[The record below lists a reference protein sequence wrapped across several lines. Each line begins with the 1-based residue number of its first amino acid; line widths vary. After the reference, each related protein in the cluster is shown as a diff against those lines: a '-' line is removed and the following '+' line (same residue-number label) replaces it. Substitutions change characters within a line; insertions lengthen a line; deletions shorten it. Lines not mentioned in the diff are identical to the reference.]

1 MANINNRRIAKNTLL
16 LYVRMLLIMAVSLY
30 TSRVVLEVLGIE
42 DYGIYNL
49 IAGFVTFLA
58 FISNALVSSMQRYF
72 NVALGQDDIRRYKEV
87 FSMSINILL
96 LFCVLILV
104 VGETIGL
111 WFVKNELDIP
121 VERQEAAFW
130 VYQISIFT
138 FIASTLRTPFH
149 ASIIANESMS
159 FYAYISIFE
168 VILRLVT
175 VFFLKIIPA
184 DSLIVCAALYGLV
197 VVLVNVV
204 YMVYC
209 RRNFE
214 GCRYSFKRDKELFV
228 ELLSFSGWS
237 LMGQS
242 AVVVRNQGEAIL
254 VNRFFTVVANA
265 AMGVASQV
273 TSAIELFVTNF
284 QVAFNPQLTQ
294 TFANGKLND
303 HYTLMN
309 RSAKFSYY
317 MLLMLMVPVIFNMD
331 YILSLWLKEV
341 PPYSREFCI
350 FILISYLISAL
361 STPASISIM
370 ASGNIKQYE
379 IAHTFVFL
387 FGLALSFV
395 FLKLGFSPFY
405 VAITGIVVQTLM
417 LIVRLF
423 YCKKETKYNYS
434 SFLDEVLKPVS
445 IVSLPSF
452 LIPIVLTILFK
463 KESLLLAGVEFVICV
478 FCIYFGGLTKLE
490 KNLIKEYMVKLKNK
504 TKFTK

>member
-1 MANINNRRIAKNTLL
+1 MANIDNRRIAKNTLL

-30 TSRVVLEVLGIE
+30 TSRIILEVLGIE

-72 NVALGQDDIRRYKEV
+72 NVALGQDNLQRYKEV

-111 WFVKNELDIP
+111 WFVKNQLDIP
-121 VERQEAAFW
+121 SERIEAALW
-130 VYQISIFT
+130 VYHISILT
-138 FIASTLRTPFH
+138 FIANTLRTPFH

-168 VILRLVT
+168 VILRLVM
-175 VFFLKIIPA
+175 VFSLMIIPA
-184 DSLIVCAALYGLV
+184 DSLIMYAILYGLII
-197 VVLVNVV
+197 VLINVV
-204 YMVYC
+204 YIIYC
-209 RRNFE
+209 RRRFE
-214 GCRYSFKRDKELFV
+214 GCHYSFKRDKKLFV

-242 AVVVRNQGEAIL
+242 AVVVRNQGEAIM

-284 QVAFNPQLTQ
+284 QIAFNPQLTQ

-317 MLLMLMVPVIFNMD
+317 MLLMLMVPIIFNMD

-341 PPYSREFCI
+341 PPYTREFCI

-379 IAHTFVFL
+379 ITHTFVFL

-395 FLKLGFSPFY
+395 FLQLGFLPFY
-405 VAITGIVVQTLM
+405 VAISGIVVQTLM
-417 LIVRLF
+417 LIVRLY
-423 YCKKETKYNYS
+423 YCKMETKYSYI
-434 SFLDEVLKPVS
+434 SFLAEVLKP
-445 IVSLPSF
+445 IILVSLPSF
-452 LIPIVLTILFK
+452 IIPIALTILFRN
-463 KESLLLAGVEFVICV
+463 ESLLLAGVEFLICV
-478 FCIYFGGLTKLE
+478 LCIYFGGLTKLE
-490 KNLIKEYMVKLKNK
+490 KGLIKEFMIKIR
-504 TKFTK
+504 KFKQN